1 MHGRVQKS
9 CRVYYYIQS
18 TLYTEYI
25 LSEYFPPSGGRRRL
39 KMHNKDCKEWIRL
52 PIGAVK
58 DDDLT
63 LSDALVLAVILD
75 YIDGESKSM
84 SIDKIIQ
91 KTGLSNYQ
99 VRQSIKALVKA
110 EYLTAESRA
119 GKKTIFTQ
127 CDVLPPK
134 RQSQKK
140 QSQSQSSG
148 QLDLEKY
155 KIFINADLEEEY
167 K

>member
-1 MHGRVQKS
+1 
-9 CRVYYYIQS
+9 
-18 TLYTEYI
+18 
-25 LSEYFPPSGGRRRL
+25 
-39 KMHNKDCKEWIRL
+39 MHNKDCKEWIRL

-75 YIDGESKSM
+75 YIDGESKPM
-84 SIDKIIQ
+84 SVDKIMQ
-91 KTGLSNYQ
+91 KTGLKERQ
-99 VRQSIKALVKA
+99 VQASIKNLVTA
-110 EYLTAESRA
+110 QYITAERRA

-140 QSQSQSSG
+140 QPQSQSNS

-155 KIFINADLEEEY
+155 KIFINSDLEGY

>member
-1 MHGRVQKS
+1 MIIDIS
-9 CRVYYYIQS
+9 
-18 TLYTEYI
+18 
-25 LSEYFPPSGGRRRL
+25 RRL

-75 YIDGESKSM
+75 YIDGESKPM
-84 SIDKIIQ
+84 SVDKIMQ
-91 KTGLSNYQ
+91 KTGLKERQ
-99 VRQSIKALVKA
+99 VQASTKNLVTA
-110 EYLTAESRA
+110 QYITAERRA

-140 QSQSQSSG
+140 QPQSQSNS

-155 KIFINADLEEEY
+155 KIFINADLEGY

>member
-1 MHGRVQKS
+1 
-9 CRVYYYIQS
+9 
-18 TLYTEYI
+18 
-25 LSEYFPPSGGRRRL
+25 
-39 KMHNKDCKEWIRL
+39 MHNKDCKEWIRL

-155 KIFINADLEEEY
+155 KIFINADLEGANE
-167 K
+167 